1 MKKERIEDFCCVCD
15 QAFETLLDC
24 YQMWNWK
31 MTWDEFLDQFEKEL
45 KEEMVHWR
53 KSFKDEEDE

>member
-1 MKKERIEDFCCVCD
+1 MIEKFCGVCD
-15 QAFETLLDC
+15 QAFETLLDA
-24 YQMWNWK
+24 YQMKDWG

-45 KEEMVHWR
+45 QEKMVHWR